1 MDLRS
6 RLDYFRKEHDEI
18 LHFLNDWK
26 NALKMAG
33 GDGDDERRKGLAELR
48 RFENEL
54 LSIQEHCHAEER
66 TVDSPFQIYLDDVSL
81 TRLAQ
86 EHELLRQLSN
96 DFLRELR
103 FATLMRT
110 NEVVRLGNAL
120 LEQLR
125 RHIAHEAAL
134 LEQIEEGR
142 AAEEKLLLRYTDSAG

>member
-18 LHFLNDWK
+18 LRFLNAWEG
-26 NALKMAG
+26 ALKMAAS
-33 GDGDDERRKGLAELR
+33 DGDDERRKGLTELR

-81 TRLAQ
+81 TRLAR